1 MNIAQVVLAAMQ
13 TVGMPPEVMTT
24 PVALAK
30 LEWMQGA
37 GAVANAI
44 RSGKLSAGV
53 VNALAV
59 LGGRAAR
66 LRAVAEREPATMQPS
81 PAKTIWAGDMPAE
94 DFGRVITPIL
104 SWAAQE
110 AVDGRLTIADL
121 DGAVSTMVVDDQ
133 VKQSLWSLM
142 PPGGSDPL
150 LKAAF
155 SSYLR
160 DSKFNQAFGNAIQA
174 VKGAAAVNA
183 AANEAQLA
191 MIDKVSSTLSWL
203 SLKAPFDMLVEKVND
218 LKQKRADAAKTVEG
232 IKTLANRASSVV
244 TEQERADINALYTSF
259 SDIDTKA
266 KIALVPV
273 GLWGDDQKPL
283 SGLGV
288 LAVFESVA
296 ATVALCAVGAAVV
309 LAGMYAALQMNA
321 AGKAEKLTKDILA
334 RADELYKAGKITSA
348 EYSAMIGQA
357 VAAGEEVR
365 KSAGAAAALNFGGTG
380 LLLAAAGAGLYFYM
394 KNKKKA

>member
-13 TVGMPPEVMTT
+13 TVGMPPEVMST

-66 LRAVAEREPATMQPS
+66 LRAIAEREPVTMQPS
-81 PAKTIWAGDMPAE
+81 PAKTLWAGDMPAE

-104 SWAAQE
+104 TWAAQE

-133 VKQSLWSLM
+133 TKQSLWSLM

-160 DSKFNQAFGNAIQA
+160 DSGFNRAFGNAIQA
-174 VKGAAAVNA
+174 VKGAVALNA
-183 AANEAQLA
+183 AANDAQLA
-191 MIDKVSSTLSWL
+191 LIDTVSRTLQWV

-218 LKQKRADAAKTVEG
+218 LKQKRAATAATIEG
-232 IKTLANRASSVV
+232 VRALANRAAAVV
-244 TEQERADINALYTSF
+244 TDQERADINALY
-259 SDIDTKA
+259 SDFAAIDTKA

-273 GLWGDDQKPL
+273 GLWGEDQKPL

-288 LAVFESVA
+288 LAVFQSVA
-296 ATVALCAVGAAVV
+296 ATVALCAVGAAVA
-309 LAGMYAALQMNA
+309 LAGMYVVLQVNA
-321 AGKAEKLTKDILA
+321 SSKAEELTNGILA
-334 RADELYKAGKITSA
+334 RADALYKAGKITEA
-348 EYSAMIGQA
+348 EYRAMIGQA
-357 VAAGEEVR
+357 VAAGEAVR
-365 KSAGAAAALNFGGTG
+365 KSAGASAALNVGGLG
-380 LLLAAAGAGLYFYM
+380 LLLAAAGAGVFLYM
-394 KNKKKA
+394 KSKKKA